1 MKRKE
6 LEKSLIQ
13 FGYSKNTVDKFFQL
27 RLKPTADK
35 MFKLEDEFGIP
46 VHAWRDIKSYLQENN
61 TKQNGT
67 TTRTQGQS
75 NGN

>member
-6 LEKSLIQ
+6 LEKSLIK

-46 VHAWRDIKSYLQENN
+46 VHAWRDIKSYLQNN
-61 TKQNGT
+61 DTKTKNSV
-67 TTRTQGQS
+67 QG
-75 NGN
+75 N